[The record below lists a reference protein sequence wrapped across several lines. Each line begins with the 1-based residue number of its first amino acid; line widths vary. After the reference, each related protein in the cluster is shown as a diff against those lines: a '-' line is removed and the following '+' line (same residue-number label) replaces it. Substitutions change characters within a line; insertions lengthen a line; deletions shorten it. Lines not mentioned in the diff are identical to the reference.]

1 MCSNVNLVATVRY
14 LYIWLSMVELILKN
28 LKKNLGG
35 IASSNMFA
43 KHACVHHPLGDTS
56 LTHHCMLHYSIYG

>member
-1 MCSNVNLVATVRY
+1 MCSNVNSVATVRY
-14 LYIWLSMVELILKN
+14 LYIWLSMVKLILKS

-43 KHACVHHPLGDTS
+43 KHAHVHHHLGNTS
-56 LTHHCMLHYSIYG
+56 LTHCSMLQYGIYG